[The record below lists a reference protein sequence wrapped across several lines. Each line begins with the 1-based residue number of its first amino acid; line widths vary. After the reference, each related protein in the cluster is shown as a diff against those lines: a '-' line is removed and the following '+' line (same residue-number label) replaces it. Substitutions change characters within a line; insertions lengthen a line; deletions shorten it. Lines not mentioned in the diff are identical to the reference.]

1 MLSAVLNSPTAIKK
15 NQEGH
20 KVKRHVKSAS
30 LALIICAASV
40 FAESAYEDVVKK
52 EYHFAEWGG
61 TTKAEYSHCLKRV
74 PLESLVLPTNGMD
87 IVVRHKEDRLLVF
100 SKGKTLIDVRTSAHD
115 SILAAHA
122 VLIERFSL
130 MASTRLMRSCQ
141 TIGDVCFVDTG
152 EGWSSV
158 VFARNNVEV
167 DVSSRTSLISAMDI
181 AAQIDRAVVLD
192 SYATDATGT
201 TLDRALPHADGEIRG
216 PSPMCTNAIIVN
228 ADLARKLLDIERV
241 MKVVRSP
248 QGSSMNEVGGP
259 KTIDEARRY
268 LYKHVNMAYPPVAC
282 VEYDNVFFFSGGTS
296 TRPVKDF
303 SSGFAIKKN
312 RRPIFGWE
320 DNRCDEIGQL
330 TEKAIEENH
339 NNAMLN
345 KAQTELSRMKEHY
358 GAYVIEPTNALFQD
372 DDKEASVN
380 KFADSASPLHD
391 GVGTNHV
398 VALAKDDL
406 LSFFDSVEA
415 QGTNVCLKFKAQGA
429 RYLCIASGRGNG
441 HKMLSYGETIIL
453 PEGGTLSLHERHSSL
468 SFEPIKTACGARG
481 FLVRKKMDLRSY
493 GEKEVLEK
501 KGCLLFV
508 QSDGDGDEDDDS
520 CAFKGV
526 VLKAFL
532 P

>member
-1 MLSAVLNSPTAIKK
+1 
-15 NQEGH
+15 
-20 KVKRHVKSAS
+20 
-30 LALIICAASV
+30 
-40 FAESAYEDVVKK
+40 
-52 EYHFAEWGG
+52 
-61 TTKAEYSHCLKRV
+61 
-74 PLESLVLPTNGMD
+74 
-87 IVVRHKEDRLLVF
+87 
-100 SKGKTLIDVRTSAHD
+100 
-115 SILAAHA
+115 
-122 VLIERFSL
+122 
-130 MASTRLMRSCQ
+130 
-141 TIGDVCFVDTG
+141 
-152 EGWSSV
+152 
-158 VFARNNVEV
+158 
-167 DVSSRTSLISAMDI
+167 
-181 AAQIDRAVVLD
+181 
-192 SYATDATGT
+192 
-201 TLDRALPHADGEIRG
+201 
-216 PSPMCTNAIIVN
+216 MCPDAIIVN

-372 DDKEASVN
+372 DDKEASAN
-380 KFADSASPLHD
+380 KFADSASSLHD
-391 GVGTNHV
+391 GAGTNHV

-441 HKMLSYGETIIL
+441 HKMSSYGETIIL

-526 VLKAFL
+526 ALKAFL

>member
-1 MLSAVLNSPTAIKK
+1 MIK
-15 NQEGH
+15 
-20 KVKRHVKSAS
+20 S
-30 LALIICAASV
+30 LLIIAFLVSV
-40 FAESAYEDVVKK
+40 
-52 EYHFAEWGG
+52 G
-61 TTKAEYSHCLKRV
+61 TYNCS
-74 PLESLVLPTNGMD
+74 
-87 IVVRHKEDRLLVF
+87 
-100 SKGKTLIDVRTSAHD
+100 
-115 SILAAHA
+115 
-122 VLIERFSL
+122 
-130 MASTRLMRSCQ
+130 
-141 TIGDVCFVDTG
+141 
-152 EGWSSV
+152 W
-158 VFARNNVEV
+158 
-167 DVSSRTSLISAMDI
+167 
-181 AAQIDRAVVLD
+181 
-192 SYATDATGT
+192 ATE
-201 TLDRALPHADGEIRG
+201 ALPFFAQFCELHGDTEAGKAAD
-216 PSPMCTNAIIVN
+216 AIIVN

-320 DNRCDEIGQL
+320 NNRCDEIGQL

-358 GAYVIEPTNALFQD
+358 GAYVIEPTNTLSQD
-372 DDKEASVN
+372 DDKEASAN

-391 GVGTNHV
+391 GAGTNHV

-415 QGTNVCLKFKAQGA
+415 QGTNICLKLKAQGA
-429 RYLCIASGRGNG
+429 RYLCIASGRPYE
-441 HKMLSYGETIIL
+441 HRMSSYGEIIVL
-453 PEGGTLSLHERHSSL
+453 PEGGSLSLHERHSSL

-501 KGCLLFV
+501 TGCLLFV

-526 VLKAFL
+526 VLKAAS
-532 P
+532 PEAVNSSSAVGKSGGEGGGTK

>member
-1 MLSAVLNSPTAIKK
+1 MIK
-15 NQEGH
+15 
-20 KVKRHVKSAS
+20 S
-30 LALIICAASV
+30 LLIIAFLVSV
-40 FAESAYEDVVKK
+40 
-52 EYHFAEWGG
+52 G
-61 TTKAEYSHCLKRV
+61 TYNCSWATEA
-74 PLESLVLPTNGMD
+74 LP
-87 IVVRHKEDRLLVF
+87 
-100 SKGKTLIDVRTSAHD
+100 
-115 SILAAHA
+115 
-122 VLIERFSL
+122 
-130 MASTRLMRSCQ
+130 
-141 TIGDVCFVDTG
+141 
-152 EGWSSV
+152 SSV
-158 VFARNNVEV
+158 QFCELHGDTEAGK
-167 DVSSRTSLISAMDI
+167 
-181 AAQIDRAVVLD
+181 AAD
-192 SYATDATGT
+192 
-201 TLDRALPHADGEIRG
+201 
-216 PSPMCTNAIIVN
+216 AIIVN

-248 QGSSMNEVGGP
+248 QGSSKNEVGGP

-296 TRPVKDF
+296 TWPVKDF

-320 DNRCDEIGQL
+320 NNRCDEIGQL

-358 GAYVIEPTNALFQD
+358 GAYVIEPTNTLSQD
-372 DDKEASVN
+372 DDKEASAN

-391 GVGTNHV
+391 GAGTNHV

-415 QGTNVCLKFKAQGA
+415 QGTNICLKLKAQGA
-429 RYLCIASGRGNG
+429 RYLCIASGRPYE
-441 HKMLSYGETIIL
+441 HRMSSYGEIIVL
-453 PEGGTLSLHERHSSL
+453 PEGGTLSLHERHGSL

-481 FLVRKKMDLRSY
+481 FLVRRKTDLRSY
-493 GEKEVLEK
+493 GKKEVLEK

-508 QSDGDGDEDDDS
+508 QSDGDGDEDDVS

-526 VLKAFL
+526 VLKAAS
-532 P
+532 PEAVNSSSAVGKSGGEGGGTK